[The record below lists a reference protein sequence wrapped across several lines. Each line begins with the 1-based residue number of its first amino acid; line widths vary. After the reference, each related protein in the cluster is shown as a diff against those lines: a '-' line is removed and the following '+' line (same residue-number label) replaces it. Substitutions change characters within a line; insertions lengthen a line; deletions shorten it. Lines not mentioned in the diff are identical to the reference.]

1 MTRTTPGLDSRNP
14 FPESSERQYRLSA
27 SLLAGRTGRGVRIA
41 VVDSGVHAGHPH
53 IGRIAGGASFDDD
66 GRPGGDFVDR
76 LGHGTAVAAAIHEKA
91 PEAEL
96 LAVKVFDRSL
106 SSTGRAL
113 AAAIRWTVSADVGLV
128 NLSLG
133 TTNRDHRDALE
144 EAVGQAT
151 AAGAI
156 VVAAAPD
163 AGHDWLPGGL
173 PGVVAVALDWEC
185 ARDACDVSANP
196 GGRVI
201 IRASGYPRPIP
212 GVPPER
218 NLKGQSFAVANATG
232 LLALAIETTSVKSIK
247 DLIAAICRAV

>member
-1 MTRTTPGLDSRNP
+1 MTR
-14 FPESSERQYRLSA
+14 FRLSL
-27 SLLAGRTGRGVRIA
+27 SSLAGRAGRGVRIA

-53 IGRIAGGASFDDD
+53 ISRIAGGASFDDD
-66 GRPGGDFVDR
+66 GRRGEDVVDR

-113 AAAIRWTVSADVGLV
+113 EAAIRWAATADVALV

-144 EAVGQAT
+144 RAVAEAA

-156 VVAAAPD
+156 VIAAAPD
-163 AGHDWLPGGL
+163 TAHDWLPGGL
-173 PGVVAVALDWEC
+173 AGVVAVALDWEC
-185 ARDACDVSANP
+185 ARDACEVSVDP
-196 GGRVI
+196 EGRVL

-232 LLALAIETTSVKSIK
+232 LVALAIENARHRSIA
-247 DLIAAICRAV
+247 DVIAALEVP

>member
-14 FPESSERQYRLSA
+14 FPESS
-27 SLLAGRTGRGVRIA
+27 GRTGRGVRIA
-41 VVDSGVHAGHPH
+41 VVDSGIHAGHPH

-66 GRPGGDFVDR
+66 GRPGGDLVDR

-113 AAAIRWTVSADVGLV
+113 EAAIRWAATADVALV

-144 EAVGQAT
+144 DAVGQA
-151 AAGAI
+151 AEAGAI

-163 AGHDWLPGGL
+163 AAHDWLPGGL
-173 PGVVAVALDWEC
+173 RGVVGVALDWDC
-185 ARDACDVSANP
+185 ARDACKVSVEP
-196 GGRVI
+196 DGRLRI
-201 IRASGYPRPIP
+201 SASAYPRPIP
-212 GVPPER
+212 GVSPER

-232 LLALAIETTSVKSIK
+232 LLALAIERTSVKSIT
-247 DLIAAICRAV
+247 DLIVALGRCSPQ